1 MYIVTGLGKIGVPP
15 RVQLGYNT
23 FMIGSLKGKI
33 QAKGANYIILE
44 TQGVGYKVFI
54 TPLLMAEVKIDQE
67 LFLMTLTYVR
77 EDQLTLY
84 GFPTLPELEFFE
96 LVLTVSGVGP
106 KSGLGIMSLA
116 SLNMIKS
123 AIVSEDPSVFTKVSG
138 IGRKTAERV
147 IIELKDKLKGQ
158 VDAAPVAKE
167 HSDAMDALLALGY
180 SPQEARDALKT
191 VSVEVTSL
199 QDKVKLALKALQK

>member
-1 MYIVTGLGKIGVPP
+1 
-15 RVQLGYNT
+15 
-23 FMIGSLKGKI
+23 MIGSIKGTI
-33 QAKGANYIILE
+33 QQKSTNYIILE

-54 TPLLMAEVKIDQE
+54 PQSLMMGLKIGQPLSLV
-67 LFLMTLTYVR
+67 THTYVR

-84 GFPTLPELEFFE
+84 GFETLAELEFFE
-96 LVLTVSGVGP
+96 LLLTVSGVGP

-147 IIELKDKLKGQ
+147 IIELKDKLKGS
-158 VDAAPVAKE
+158 VDSSPVAKE
-167 HSDAMDALLALGY
+167 HTDAMDALIALGY
-180 SPQEARDALKT
+180 SQQEARDALKAVPIDIT
-191 VSVEVTSL
+191 NL
-199 QDKVKLALKALQK
+199 QEKVKIALRALTK

>member
-1 MYIVTGLGKIGVPP
+1 
-15 RVQLGYNT
+15 
-23 FMIGSLKGKI
+23 MIGSLKGKI

-77 EDQLTLY
+77 EDQITLY

-167 HSDAMDALLALGY
+167 HSDAMDALLSLGY

-191 VSVEVTSL
+191 VPMDISSL
-199 QDKVKLALKALQK
+199 QEKVKLALKALQK